1 MSPVTTSRSN
11 PTLHSSFDCCS
22 SHRLSMTS
30 QLTQAIFQPI
40 PQAVVQPMPSIK
52 LPSQRLVRTR
62 ADLIV
67 LGKVATGD
75 PANPLVDA
83 MAVRD
88 GRVVALGSVSD
99 IENLAGPGTETVHS
113 GDGVISPGF
122 VEPHMHLWVSVLA
135 DSWLN
140 CSQLENPTFDDVVA
154 KLKKAAEQ
162 TPAGEWVFGQLFDPV
177 LFPGEPDL
185 TRDILDQIS
194 TTHPVLVL
202 NASMHYAYVNSK
214 VYELAGIT
222 EDTPNPEGGRYE
234 RDANGRLNGVLA
246 EAGGILSIMK
256 VAPERSQAEMLGEIR
271 NILNKAASVGVTSV
285 RDALTGAMMG
295 PGEMS
300 VLHQLNA
307 AQRLPTRVTSAV
319 HSMLGLDAWMQAGVT
334 PMSGDDMV
342 RAVGWKIVS
351 DGSNQGRS
359 GFLRGPYLGQ
369 PDNHGHPNMTLE
381 QCIEVMKSG
390 HDAGWQ
396 IMCHANGDAA
406 MDMVVSAYEVVL
418 ADAPAHDLRHRI
430 EHCSIAY
437 PEHFERMA
445 KIGVQPSFLM
455 NHVYYW
461 GAVLRDEIMGSDRTD
476 HLDAVADALSAGL
489 RPSLHSDYSVS
500 PMQPLRSAQ
509 TAVQRRARR
518 DDSVINAEQ
527 CVSPEA
533 ALKAITTDA
542 AWQVHG
548 DGLGVLKE
556 GGPADFV
563 VLSDNPWTA
572 DPSTWSDIKVYETRI
587 DGTVAWSS

>member
-1 MSPVTTSRSN
+1 MSPVSTSSV
-11 PTLHSSFDCCS
+11 PTMHGGLDCCS
-22 SHRLSMTS
+22 AHRLDMTRR
-30 QLTQAIFQPI
+30 LTQTIFQPM
-40 PQAVVQPMPSIK
+40 PQAVVQPMPSIA
-52 LPSQRLVRTR
+52 LPTQRLRRTR

-67 LGKVATGD
+67 LGRVATGD

-99 IENLAGPGTETVHS
+99 IENLAGPDTEVLHS
-113 GDGVISPGF
+113 GRGVISPGLI
-122 VEPHMHLWVSVLA
+122 EPHMHLWVSVLA

-140 CSQLENPTFDDVVA
+140 CSQLENPTFNDVVS
-154 KLKKAAEQ
+154 KLKQAAAQ
-162 TPAGEWVFGQLFDPV
+162 TPEGEWVFGQLFDPV
-177 LFPGEPDL
+177 LFEGEPNL
-185 TRDILDQIS
+185 TRDVLDQVS
-194 TTHPVLVL
+194 TTRPVLVL

-222 EDTPNPEGGRYE
+222 KDTPNPEGGRYE
-234 RDANGRLNGVLA
+234 KDSNGELNGVLA
-246 EAGGILSIMK
+246 EAGGILSILHIT
-256 VAPERSQAEMLGEIR
+256 PQRSQQDMLGEIR

-285 RDALTGAMMG
+285 RDALTGAVMG

-319 HSMLGLDAWMQAGVT
+319 HSMLGLDAWLSAGVT

-342 RAVGWKIVS
+342 RAVAWKVIS

-359 GFLRGPYLGQ
+359 GYLRDPYLGE

-381 QCIEVMKSG
+381 QLVDAIKTG

-396 IMCHANGDAA
+396 VMCHANGDAA
-406 MDMVVSAYEVVL
+406 MDMTVSAYEAVL
-418 ADAPAHDLRHRI
+418 AEAPAHDLRHRI

-437 PEHFERMA
+437 PEHFARMA
-445 KIGVQPSFLM
+445 KIGVHPSFLM

-461 GAVLRDEIMGSDRTD
+461 GAVMRDDIMGSSRTD
-476 HLDAVADALSAGL
+476 HLDAVADALAAGL

-509 TAVQRRARR
+509 TAVQRQARL
-518 DDSVINAEQ
+518 DDSVLNADQ

-533 ALKAITTDA
+533 ALKAITADA
-542 AWQVHG
+542 AWQIHA
-548 DGLGVLKE
+548 DELGVLKQ
-556 GGPADFV
+556 GAPADFV

-572 DPSTWSDIKVYETRI
+572 DPSTWSDIEVYETRI